1 MINIAPYF
9 EEYTGHTLY
18 IIAKFINKV
27 FHVVSNFNLD
37 FYIHTTLTNH
47 FLRYTESHYVIYLS
61 KRNSKSLHIFCCM
74 HHIIY

>member
-9 EEYTGHTLY
+9 EEYTGNIIY
-18 IIAKFINKV
+18 IISNLMNMV
-27 FHVVSNFNLD
+27 FHEGSNFSLD

-47 FLRYTESHYVIYLS
+47 FLKYTESYYAIRSS
-61 KRNSKSLHIFCCM
+61 KRNSKSLHIFGCI